1 MLSVITSDKFIKQK
15 ILSHI
20 NSRTLFV
27 ASVLGLFD
35 SSDTLCSMV
44 HQKCAK
50 NHKNFE
56 MIVESAFNCFAKNE
70 LKHLNVSQ
78 PEPPS
83 KMTCTVQKLN
93 SKS

>member
-1 MLSVITSDKFIKQK
+1 M
-15 ILSHI
+15 
-20 NSRTLFV
+20 LFV

-50 NHKNFE
+50 NHKNFK
-56 MIVESAFNCFAKNE
+56 MIVESAFNCFVKNE

-78 PEPPS
+78 PES
-83 KMTCTVQKLN
+83 SLKTTRTAQKLN